1 MERNW
6 QKNLQKLLYFL
17 LNRSLFWKVGFII
30 GVCVTI
36 CFTLVFYFYFSTKSL
51 LIQAGIKN
59 QAPFLFERIIYFL
72 IILVLIFLIWGAVAF
87 FFMVKRPLD
96 KIKNILENLIY
107 NPECLQVDTQLKFP
121 IRDEIGEVAEKLNLL
136 VRNFRELETFRHIIE
151 NDENVEEIY
160 QRLGEYLQNHSFSSF
175 VIYEVS
181 NSQNTM
187 RPVYKT
193 DEELDINPE
202 KLFNADKCR
211 AKRTGKVVTSF
222 ESPHIC
228 RLYEYQD
235 ITHHYCIPIVA
246 GNKVLG
252 VVEIHLPFTETTLT
266 SKKLKEKLTLV
277 HKFIDETAPVIESKR
292 YAETLKEQTHKDP
305 LTNLYNRRFLESI
318 IDNLCAQILRRGTVL
333 GILMCDLDYFKSIND
348 KYGHDVGDL
357 VLKETARLL
366 SENVRKADLVVRFGG
381 EEFLILLVDVREGEA
396 EKVAE
401 KLRKIVET
409 YEFKTPKGT
418 LKRTIS
424 IGVSEFPVD
433 TSAIWEAIKF
443 ADVALYKAKEAG
455 RNKVIRFRQEFWT
468 EEEY

>member
-1 MERNW
+1 MFKELRDPF
-6 QKNLQKLLYFL
+6 QKLLFFI

-30 GVCVTI
+30 GVCVTVS
-36 CFTLVFYFYFSTKSL
+36 FGLVFYFYIYTKGL
-51 LIQAGIKN
+51 LIEAGL
-59 QAPFLFERIIYFL
+59 QPLESFYFERVIYFL
-72 IILVLIFLIWGAVAF
+72 IILVLIFLIWGAIAF

-107 NPECLQVDTQLKFP
+107 NPECLQVESLLKFT
-121 IRDEIGEVAEKLNLL
+121 IRDEIGEVAERVNLL
-136 VRNFRELETFRHIIE
+136 IRNFRELETFRHLIE
-151 NDENVEEIY
+151 NDESVEEIY
-160 QRLGEYLQNHSFSSF
+160 ERLAEYLRNLSFSSF

-187 RPVYKT
+187 RPVYKS
-193 DEELDINPE
+193 DEELEINAE
-202 KLFNADKCR
+202 KLFHADRCR

-222 ESPHIC
+222 SAPHIC

-235 ITHHYCIPIVA
+235 ITHHYCIPMIS
-246 GNKVLG
+246 GNKVLA
-252 VVEIHLPFTETTLT
+252 VVEIHLPMTEATLT
-266 SKKLKEKLTLV
+266 SKRLKEKLNLAY
-277 HKFIDETAPVIESKR
+277 KFIEETAPVIESKR
-292 YAETLKEQTHKDP
+292 YAEALKEQTHKDP
-305 LTNLYNRRFLESI
+305 LTNLYNRRFLEGI

-366 SENVRKADLVVRFGG
+366 AENVRKADLVVRFGG
-381 EEFLILLVDVREGEA
+381 EEFLILLVDVREGET

-401 KLRKIVET
+401 KLRKILEE
-409 YEFKTPKGT
+409 YEFKTPKGNIR
-418 LKRTIS
+418 RTIS

-443 ADVALYKAKEAG
+443 ADIALYKAKEGG
-455 RNKVIRFRQEFWT
+455 RNRVVRFRREFWT

>member
-1 MERNW
+1 MNKDWR
-6 QKNLQKLLYFL
+6 QFFRKFLLFF

-30 GVCVTI
+30 GVCVSVSFAI
-36 CFTLVFYFYFSTKSL
+36 VFYFYFYTQNVL
-51 LIQAGIKN
+51 LKAGIN
-59 QAPFLFERIIYFL
+59 HIPFFFERILYLL
-72 IILVLIFLIWGAVAF
+72 IILVLVFLIWGAVAF

-96 KIKNILENLIY
+96 KIKNILENLVY
-107 NPECLQVDTQLKFP
+107 NPECLQADTQLKFV
-121 IRDEIGEVAEKLNLL
+121 IKDEIGEVAEKLHLL
-136 VRNFRELETFRHIIE
+136 VHNFRELETFRHIIE
-151 NDENVEEIY
+151 NDETVEEIY
-160 QRLGEYLQNHSFSSF
+160 HRLGEYLQRHSFSSF

-187 RPVYKT
+187 RTVYKSH
-193 DEELDINPE
+193 EELDINAE

-222 ESPHIC
+222 EAPHIC

-252 VVEIHLPFTETTLT
+252 VVEIHLPLTEVTLT

-277 HKFIDETAPVIESKR
+277 RKFIDETAPVIESKR
-292 YAETLKEQTHKDP
+292 YAEALKEQSLKDP

-348 KYGHDVGDL
+348 KYGHDVGDF

-381 EEFLILLVDVREGEA
+381 EEFLILLVDIREGEA

-401 KLRKIVET
+401 KLRKIIEE
-409 YEFKTPKGT
+409 YEFKTPKGI

-443 ADVALYKAKEAG
+443 ADVALYKAKETG
-455 RNKVIRFRQEFWT
+455 RNRVIRFRQEFWT

>member
-1 MERNW
+1 MEKTWR
-6 QKNLQKLLYFL
+6 QHFRKILYFF
-17 LNRSLFWKVGFII
+17 LNRSLFWKVGFVI

-36 CFTLVFYFYFSTKSL
+36 CFSLVFYFYFYTQNL
-51 LIQAGIKN
+51 LLQADIKN
-59 QAPFLFERIIYFL
+59 HNPLLLERIIYFL
-72 IILVLIFLIWGAVAF
+72 IFLVLFFLIWGAVAF
-87 FFMVKRPLD
+87 FYMVKRPLD
-96 KIKNILENLIY
+96 IIKMTLESLIY
-107 NPECLQVDTQLKFP
+107 EPQHLQRDIQLKFP
-121 IRDEIGEVAEKLNLL
+121 FRDEIGEVAEKLNLL
-136 VRNFRELETFRHIIE
+136 VHNFKELETFRHIIE

-160 QRLGEYLQNHSFSSF
+160 QRLGEYLQKYSFSSF

-187 RPVYKT
+187 RPVYISN
-193 DEELDINPE
+193 EELDINPE
-202 KLFNADKCR
+202 KLFNADRCR
-211 AKRTGKVVTSF
+211 AKRTGKVVTSL
-222 ESPHIC
+222 EAPHIC
-228 RLYEYQD
+228 KLYEYQD
-235 ITHHYCIPIVA
+235 ITNHYCLPIVV

-252 VVEIHLPFTETTLT
+252 VVEIHLPMTETTLT
-266 SKKLKEKLTLV
+266 SKRLKEKLFLV

-292 YAETLKEQTHKDP
+292 FAETLKEQSHKDS

-333 GILMCDLDYFKSIND
+333 GVLMCDLDYFKSIND

-357 VLKETARLL
+357 VLRETARLL

-381 EEFLILLVDVREGEA
+381 EEFLVLLVDIKEGEA

-401 KLRKIVET
+401 KLRKIIEN
-409 YEFKTPKGT
+409 YEFKTPKGS

-455 RNKVIRFRQEFWT
+455 RNRVIRFRQEFWT
-468 EEEY
+468 DEEY